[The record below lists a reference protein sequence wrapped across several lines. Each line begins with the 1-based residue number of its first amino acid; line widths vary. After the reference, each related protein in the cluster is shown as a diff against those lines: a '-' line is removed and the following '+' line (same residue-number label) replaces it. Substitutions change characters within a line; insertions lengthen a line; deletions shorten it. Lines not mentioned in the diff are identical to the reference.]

1 MHTRHTTASTPATRP
16 LAVAVAT
23 ALLATLAAT
32 AVPASAQGVLDRL
45 KSLASGAAGDAR
57 GEGWRE
63 IERHIERH
71 KDRDNPLTLRPTTRA
86 HRRVEIL
93 AASRPGVYAVH
104 ERDELFPV
112 TEAVPV
118 RVKDADPETD
128 HIEIDIETADG
139 REGRISFYGDE
150 PTVAEFRVWMDEIFE
165 TETPERDFE
174 RYFADTLTNE
184 LHARGSEHEVPADER
199 VGYRTLAEAE
209 AHDHRRCM
217 VCFSPPPQ
225 VTEWEVE
232 EELQRA
238 GLAQVRTEYR
248 VVPDR
253 RVQAELQ
260 QFGERLL
267 SQWPAPLKGYG
278 YEFTLVENPM
288 VNAFALAGGRI
299 FVTTGLL
306 GALETEAALQAVL
319 AHEIAHVESRHIYR
333 SNKGVR
339 TAEAVGGLL
348 DLVSRTTGNR
358 SVAEAGALAT
368 SGIGNVVLAN
378 YGRDRER
385 EADMFAS
392 VFFARANQGN
402 EGLVGTFEALRDV
415 EESRPPSESRG
426 IVTDAVDNVI
436 ERMLASHPSVTERL
450 ERAQGTV
457 TAEFPE
463 TAVFDGVRR
472 NGERVATLRFELQQ
486 AFGDE
491 LNVLVNITTTE
502 QLGRKDNVN
511 DIDLRTA
518 SGKRIHLD
526 EQTAEEVEKND
537 NVSPLFATNDAGGL
551 IEEPITELTLKLRNV
566 DRWVRASR

>member
-1 MHTRHTTASTPATRP
+1 MSQHHRGTIAAAAG
-16 LAVAVAT
+16 LALVLV
-23 ALLATLAAT
+23 LLAIAA
-32 AVPASAQGVLDRL
+32 PAAAQGLLDRL
-45 KSLASGAAGDAR
+45 KSVASRAAGDAQ
-57 GEGWRE
+57 GEGWRQ
-63 IERHIERH
+63 IERYVERH
-71 KDRDNPLTLRPTTRA
+71 KDRNNPLTLRPTTRE

-93 AASRPGVYAVH
+93 SASRPGVHAVH
-104 ERDELFPV
+104 EGDELFPV
-112 TEAVPV
+112 TEATRV

-128 HIEIDIETADG
+128 HIEIDIETSDG

-150 PTVAEFRVWMDEIFE
+150 PTVAEFRIWMDEIFE

-174 RYFADTLTNE
+174 RYFADTLTNV
-184 LHARGSEHEVPADER
+184 LHARGSEHQVPANER

-209 AHDHRRCM
+209 EHDHHRCM
-217 VCFSPPPQ
+217 VCFYPPPQ

-238 GLAQVRTEYR
+238 ALAQTRAEYR

-253 RVQAELQ
+253 LLQAELQ
-260 QFGERLL
+260 RLGERLL

-278 YEFTLVENPM
+278 YEFTLLDHPM
-288 VNAFALAGGRI
+288 VNAFAIAGGRI
-299 FVTTGLL
+299 FVTTGLV

-319 AHEIAHVESRHIYR
+319 AHEIAHVESRHTYR

-339 TAEAVGGLL
+339 TAEAIGGLL
-348 DLVSRTTGNR
+348 DLFSRTTGNR
-358 SVAEAGALAT
+358 GVAEAGALAT
-368 SGIGNVVLAN
+368 NGIGGFVMAN

-402 EGLVGTFEALRDV
+402 DGLAGTFEALRDA
-415 EESRPPSESRG
+415 EEAMPPSESRG

-436 ERMLASHPSVTERL
+436 GRMLASHPSVTERL
-450 ERAQGTV
+450 ERARGTV
-457 TAEFPE
+457 TREFPE
-463 TAVFDGVRR
+463 TAVFHGVRR
-472 NGERVATLRFELQQ
+472 NGERVATLRLELQQ
-486 AFGDE
+486 AYDEE

-502 QLGRKDNVN
+502 ALGRKDNIN

-518 SGKRIHLD
+518 SGKRIHFD

-537 NVSPLFATNDAGGL
+537 NVSPLFSTGNADGL
-551 IEEPITELTLKLRNV
+551 IEEPITELRLKLRNV
-566 DRWVRASR
+566 DRWVRASD